1 MLPKGKTR
9 QNIEELKLRNSE
21 LSMTRA
27 GAAAAGVEL
36 MTISRVAGDCDA
48 ARSVILP
55 SQQRSTAAVSM
66 KKLTPAPRLCSA
78 NDLEIC
84 VQTTDHVRCCH
95 PPFCYNEEINKGTPV
110 RANV

>member
-48 ARSVILP
+48 ACSVILP
-55 SQQRSTAAVSM
+55 SQQRS
-66 KKLTPAPRLCSA
+66 R
-78 NDLEIC
+78 
-84 VQTTDHVRCCH
+84 VREEVDTCTS
-95 PPFCYNEEINKGTPV
+95 PLFC
-110 RANV
+110 

>member
-55 SQQRSTAAVSM
+55 SPASSAAVSV

-84 VQTTDHVRCCH
+84 VQTTHTTETFSRRLAD
-95 PPFCYNEEINKGTPV
+95 PV
-110 RANV
+110 RAG

>member
-1 MLPKGKTR
+1 M
-9 QNIEELKLRNSE
+9 RNSE

-55 SQQRSTAAVSM
+55 SQPSQHRS
-66 KKLTPAPRLCSA
+66 R
-78 NDLEIC
+78 
-84 VQTTDHVRCCH
+84 VREEVDTCTS
-95 PPFCYNEEINKGTPV
+95 PLFC
-110 RANV
+110 